1 MGFLFERNKEEDGF
15 MNVPGIE
22 KPFGAIAI
30 ERRFITLDQ
39 FIEAMTLQVRED
51 LNSLEHRPIGQILLE
66 MGYLS
71 DSQIK
76 EILQTLVGLPL

>member
-1 MGFLFERNKEEDGF
+1 MD
-15 MNVPGIE
+15 VPGIE
-22 KPFGAIAI
+22 KHFGAIAI
-30 ERRFITLDQ
+30 EKRFITLDQ

-51 LNSLEHRPIGQILLE
+51 LNSLEHRRIGQILLE
-66 MGYLS
+66 MGYLN